1 MFDKHHLDNDFQK
14 IDNLYLDYLKASA
27 NPDDAKRKLQIKE
40 KLIIAFWRTMQ
51 KASSITPTM
60 IEHTDILVKTINN
73 CLDTCSTNNDFH
85 GFCKYTYSSI
95 VRALKS
101 KADTAAFEE
110 KVKMHVTSGED
121 EKRKLI
127 NRNFKNYKT
136 FNNGSAE
143 DFINYALKYLDLEVK
158 GKKLTRK
165 DFEEYLFPKTT
176 SSLYVKGLNEDDS
189 EVCIVDQYMDTDQ
202 SELETKVENKENFVS
217 KFIELNKYWS
227 LQKES
232 AKSVLSELITRDC
245 LDDMSKHL
253 SNFSSSDSED
263 IEKLLCSYDFI
274 CKEMIH
280 SFFMDINYKI
290 PTQQDIALKYGL
302 TKAGA
307 SKKLSRFY
315 EGIREKSP
323 I

>member
-27 NPDDAKRKLQIKE
+27 NPDDTNLIIQIKE
-40 KLIIAFWRTMQ
+40 KIIVAFWSTMQ
-51 KASSITPTM
+51 KASSITPEM

-158 GKKLTRK
+158 GKKLTRN

-176 SSLYVKGLNEDDS
+176 CALYVKGSEEDDS
-189 EVCIVDQYMDTDQ
+189 EVCITDQYMDTDQ
-202 SELETKVENKENFVS
+202 SELEIKLENKENFVS
-217 KFIELNKYWS
+217 KFIELNKHWS

-232 AKSVLSELITRDC
+232 AKPLLSELITRDY
-245 LDDMSKHL
+245 LDNLSKHE
-253 SNFSSSDSED
+253 SNISDTDREEF
-263 IEKLLCSYDFI
+263 EKVLCSFDFI
-274 CKEMIH
+274 CEEIVH

-315 EGIREKSP
+315 ESIREKSP
-323 I
+323 L